1 MGGEVYGGSMPRTVK
16 KIETDSWGEYPGGD
30 FKFELDLSKRNFVM
44 ELDGEEVIIDSN
56 LGDFEYSPIVF
67 SNITPPL
74 WLPFFNL
81 WLC

>member
-1 MGGEVYGGSMPRTVK
+1 MPRTVK
-16 KIETDSWGEYPGGD
+16 KIEKDSDGYYPGGD

-67 SNITPPL
+67 SKITPPL
-74 WLPFFNL
+74 
-81 WLC
+81 